1 MHPGGSRFRAA
12 KQSKITRDPSL
23 SAPKVQCARADRT
36 FETYPYVRRAPYP
49 LFPPRMHD
57 SPERIALSGQKDT
70 AARPRRADLRPEC
83 TSYLSTSPF
92 RAGRTALARSRHS
105 NADYHRQH
113 RNRVVGSAATSQSRR
128 RQHHDCNRIA
138 RSTAA
143 RSRCRQHHSR
153 TAGDTSPHRRQHRS
167 RAVEG
172 HRGSTSNCAAITPST
187 KPLLL
192 SHDTDRGRKHRRPHS
207 RGSPPA

>member
-1 MHPGGSRFRAA
+1 MGHIHMSEGHP
-12 KQSKITRDPSL
+12 I
-23 SAPKVQCARADRT
+23 
-36 FETYPYVRRAPYP
+36 
-49 LFPPRMHD
+49 LFF
-57 SPERIALSGQKDT
+57 
-70 AARPRRADLRPEC
+70 RPEC
-83 TSYLSTSPF
+83 TIHLSASHF
-92 RAGRTALARSRHS
+92 RGRKTPQQGLGGPTCDPNARSTR
-105 NADYHRQH
+105 AHRTFGRAERRWRDRVTATPTTTGNIAIASSAVPQH
-113 RNRVVGSAATSQSRR
+113 CNRVVGSTATSQSRR

-172 HRGSTSNCAAITPST
+172 HRGSTGNCAAITPST